1 MTIESLAY
9 FIGTHAVWLLLFGI
23 ALMLATAAALWY
35 LLERYGEKWWQWI
48 LGSGAVAARLLAM
61 LLPRS
66 REIAQW
72 RVVQF
77 LQKNYLGIHAIVGF
91 AAAFLAVMIFI
102 EFADELDERDAL
114 GQFDVALVAAL
125 RETLQP
131 WTYTFFAHATHLGDK
146 ITLTALGLAIAIFLI
161 RRREWLL
168 LGGWLLALIG
178 NTLLNFSLKLF
189 FQRERPLHDHGF
201 TIADGWSF
209 PSGHSSGALVAYGML
224 AYLALRHSDRMWHL
238 PIVLFAITIIHLVG
252 SSRIILQV
260 HYLSDVIAGFC
271 SGTAWLAICIAGTEI
286 ASRHRYRRS
295 NIKT

>member
-23 ALMLATAAALWY
+23 TLMLATAATLWY
-35 LLERYGEKWWQWI
+35 LLERYGEKWWEWI
-48 LGSGAVAARLLAM
+48 LDIGAVAAHLLAI

-72 RVVQF
+72 RVVRF
-77 LQKNYLGIHAIVGF
+77 LQKNYLGIHAVAGF

-114 GQFDVALVAAL
+114 GQFDVALAAAL

-131 WTYTFFAHATHLGDK
+131 WTYTFFAYATHLGDK
-146 ITLTALGLAIAIFLI
+146 ITLAVLGLAIAIFLI
-161 RRREWLL
+161 RRGEWLL
-168 LGGWLLALIG
+168 IGGWLLALIG

-252 SSRIILQV
+252 GSRVILQV

-286 ASRHRYRRS
+286 ASRHRFAGR
-295 NIKT
+295 I